1 MRYAEPGA
9 ARGGSCSTRSRKSG
23 ETRSPS
29 SANWMPA
36 SKPPDGPARPVEGQQ
51 GVEVRGG
58 DRAAVGAA
66 GERAD
71 HLPGAGLLVVGPRR
85 PAHEDALAAGAV
97 RRPGGA
103 QRALDL
109 DAAHVHR
116 RELGIAQLRGG
127 PPPGAGALRRRDGP
141 VDERHAHEPRAAL
154 RREPHVQMLVGRA
167 PVLGDG
173 HHAGRQEAARLVR
186 ADALAAD
193 VEQLQP
199 QAVEADIE
207 LLADV
212 ETLDGVVVEPP
223 SEVDPQPVLAVGRK
237 VVAHGGAAPRS
248 EREILAE
255 AALLHEKGRDL
266 VGRNRRRLRRI
277 AHGETADLA
286 RRAHV
291 ALQQPRRERQHVADV
306 VEAVAGLVGRQ
317 QRPAVDFQGQQVAD
331 RVGVLEPVEAADD
344 RPPGIGPRVGRPVEL
359 RLEPGGEAVVGGRFG
374 ARPPG
379 RRHLAGAELADHLLP
394 GFRGL
399 ADVSDVDPIEIEPA
413 GPQPLVVAGDAVAV
427 EQRTLRIDGRGRRRL
442 RVDRPRSEEAGR
454 QNHADSACEHSSH
467 RCRSCRSVTLDDR
480 RRTGRRCRAARQFL
494 ANFRSMLPATSPAKM
509 LPCRSAMIPSA
520 FTGSMRDVID
530 PSLALPTSSALCC
543 W

>member
-1 MRYAEPGA
+1 MLDAQQEVGRDEEPFQRELDARLEA
-9 ARGGSCSTRSRKSG
+9 ARG
-23 ETRSPS
+23 
-29 SANWMPA
+29 
-36 SKPPDGPARPVEGQQ
+36 PPRPVEGQQ
-51 GVEVRGG
+51 RVEVRGG

-71 HLPGAGLLVVGPRR
+71 YLPGAGLLVVGPRR

-97 RRPGGA
+97 RRPRGA

-154 RREPHVQMLVGRA
+154 RREPHVQVLVGRA

-199 QAVEADIE
+199 QAVEADVE
-207 LLADV
+207 LLAHV

-223 SEVDPQPVLAVGRK
+223 SEVDSQPVLAVGRK
-237 VVAHGGAAPRS
+237 VVAHGGAAPRP
-248 EREILAE
+248 EREILAA

-266 VGRNRRRLRRI
+266 VGSNGRRLRRI

-331 RVGVLEPVEAADD
+331 RVGVLQPVEAADD

-427 EQRTLRIDGRGRRRL
+427 EQRTLRIDRCGRRRL

-467 RCRSCRSVTLDDR
+467 RCRSCRSDTLDDR
-480 RRTGRRCRAARQFL
+480 RRTGRRCARLVSSWRTSAACCRPPRRQRCCRADR
-494 ANFRSMLPATSPAKM
+494 P
-509 LPCRSAMIPSA
+509 
-520 FTGSMRDVID
+520 
-530 PSLALPTSSALCC
+530 
-543 W
+543 